1 MAAIAISATHTIL
14 VTRVNH
20 KLSSPNSI
28 EFTNRAFLPVSI
40 SWKPLRAVLS
50 SSAVSIEE
58 LAAGTGNNS
67 LTLRELCQGHVPE
80 HVLRRMDETGYVLP
94 TDIQRE
100 ALPVLFSSRD
110 CILHAQTGS
119 GKTLTYLLLIFSL
132 VNAQRS
138 AVQAVIVVPTRE
150 LGMQVTKVAR
160 VLAAKPSDTDLEH
173 KPCTVMALLDGG
185 MLRRHKSWL
194 KAEPPTIVVAT
205 MGSLCQLIEKH
216 IFKLESVQV
225 LVIDEVD
232 FLFNSSKQVSSL
244 KKLLASYSS
253 CNNRQTVFASAS
265 IPQHRRFLHNCI
277 QQKWTKSDVVH
288 VHVNAIKPLPSCLH
302 HRFVSEKSKKAG
314 NAPSTTLLVDFLSNS
329 YKGSSD
335 VLLLEEEMNFNS
347 RAASLLEVR
356 QGGGYLLVSTDI
368 AARGIDLPETTHI
381 YNFDLPRS
389 AIDYLHRAGRTG
401 RKPFS
406 DEKWTVTS
414 IITSEELFV
423 LQRYENELK
432 FKSEELTL
440 QTQC

>member
-1 MAAIAISATHTIL
+1 MAAIAISAAHPIL

-28 EFTNRAFLPVSI
+28 DFTNRAFLPVSI
-40 SWKPLRAVLS
+40 SLKPLRAVLS
-50 SSAVSIEE
+50 SSAVSTEE

-80 HVLRRMDETGYVLP
+80 HVLRRMEETGYVLP

-160 VLAAKPSDTDLEH
+160 VLAAKPLDTDLEH
-173 KPCTVMALLDGG
+173 KLCTVMALLDGG

-265 IPQHRRFLHNCI
+265 IPQHRRFLHDCI
-277 QQKWTKSDVVH
+277 QQKWTKSDVLH

-314 NAPSTTLLVDFLSNS
+314 NAPSSTLLVDFLSNS

-335 VLLLEEEMNFNS
+335 VLLLEEDMNFNS

-368 AARGIDLPETTHI
+368 AARGIDLPETTHV

-389 AIDYLHRAGRTG
+389 AVDYLHRAGRTG

-406 DEKWTVTS
+406 DEKCTVTS